1 MAGLPASLPVPG
13 RRRPCDRRLERSGNS
28 RPGGWKRPPE
38 TRRRRPSVWLR
49 CSLPAAAGFSSGFP
63 RQRTRS
69 APPTWSARRR
79 RLSAPGSFSPLP
91 RGTRSPRHPDVAAPD
106 PPRRPCPIRWLG
118 ARSRHGRRTPS
129 MRRRPTA
136 GPAAGRPMAPPVH
149 APGPRAGAAAETAA
163 QGSTLTPLPSGAHRQ
178 RHAPPAVLGK

>member
-1 MAGLPASLPVPG
+1 METAAGDPA
-13 RRRPCDRRLERSGNS
+13 
-28 RPGGWKRPPE
+28 
-38 TRRRRPSVWLR
+38 
-49 CSLPAAAGFSSGFP
+49 PAAICLAPLLPP
-63 RQRTRS
+63 RRGGLFL
-69 APPTWSARRR
+69 
-79 RLSAPGSFSPLP
+79 RLSASADALRAGHLERPPPPPFGSGLCLAPATWHAIP
-91 RGTRSPRHPDVAAPD
+91 RTLDVAAPD

-163 QGSTLTPLPSGAHRQ
+163 QGTPLPSGPHRQ
-178 RHAPPAVLGK
+178 RHSPTAVLGK